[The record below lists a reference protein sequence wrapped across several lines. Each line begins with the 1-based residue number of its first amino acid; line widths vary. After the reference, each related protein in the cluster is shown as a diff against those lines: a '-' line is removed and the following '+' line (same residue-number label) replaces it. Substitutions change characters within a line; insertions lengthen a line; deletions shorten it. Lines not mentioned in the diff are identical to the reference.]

1 MRRCDVSK
9 SRFGMMLLLVLSVFV
24 SLAVATERAA
34 AAEAIPDNPAL
45 NDRFSFNLGA
55 FFARTS
61 TQAQVTKNG
70 IGAMV
75 DFENTLGLDEQ
86 RVEIIAGFLWRISER
101 WRLDVEYFRMD
112 RSATRT
118 LASPIDW
125 NGQTISGTVTSTY
138 DFSDIR
144 VSGGYSFFKR
154 RDKELGVGF
163 GLHVAS
169 IDAKIQTSAGTAEG
183 GDVTAPLPVLSLYG
197 AFALTN
203 EWSVRFRGDWLSLNY
218 GDYSGDVRSVGIDV
232 LYQPWRN
239 VGFGLGT
246 RSLVVDLEIEKSGG
260 WNGQARTSFSGPTAF
275 MTVSF

>member
-1 MRRCDVSK
+1 
-9 SRFGMMLLLVLSVFV
+9 MLLLALSVFV
-24 SLAVATERAA
+24 SLAVATGRAA

-45 NDRFSFNLGA
+45 KDRFSFNLGA

-70 IGAMV
+70 VGAMV

-86 RVEIIAGFLWRISER
+86 NVDIFAGFLWRISER
-101 WRLDVEYFRMD
+101 WRLDVEYFRLD

-118 LASPIDW
+118 LASSFDW
-125 NGQTISGTVTSTY
+125 NGITYNPGTTVTSTY

-169 IDAKIQTSAGTAEG
+169 IDAKIQAAGNAAEG
-183 GDVTAPLPVLSLYG
+183 GDVTAPLPVLSFYG

-203 EWSVRFRGDWLSLNY
+203 EWAVRFRGDWLSMNY

-246 RSLVVDLEIEKSGG
+246 RSLVVDVEIEKSGG
-260 WNGQARTSFSGPTAF
+260 WNGQARTSFQGPTAF